1 MKKRKLNNFDGSFQV
16 PESTARWQNNNSQP
30 RGSDVPDVP
39 DVPDEPVNGI
49 PCRLKGYPV
58 IDVQSNFEH
67 SGDCDVSDELVN
79 DLEGPG
85 VDCDVIAHGVSSR
98 ATTDVDSEW
107 SYLDVDS
114 AMQEDDVRV
123 ICDEVTDAQDL
134 RAPTMQECVPEAVF
148 SAAASSTDCSP
159 CIVNSTKQH
168 LDMRIERQSIWPVML
183 ALTSLPPALRMS
195 VSNLIL
201 AGIWLGP
208 VKPKMEMILQ
218 PVLEKLDVYGK
229 KGIAISTDGGDKIIK
244 DSEVDH
250 LFVTSTSPQVVIAQP
265 SSNAESS
272 LSPPESFVTLTRI
285 LAPVLGILGVCTLFC
300 TGPAL
305 HLSSVSQRQAENG
318 DYKSAKNSSTAVA
331 ILLVAAVTFEV
342 ILVIIIFVV
351 VVLIAA
357 FLHAI
362 SKIGS

>member
-1 MKKRKLNNFDGSFQV
+1 MSEADRAQKRRGKYKKYLKSPLFTIPLRNARRHKLSKASHCG
-16 PESTARWQNNNSQP
+16 QP
-30 RGSDVPDVP
+30 RRGSDVP

-79 DLEGPG
+79 AMPPLMRIE
-85 VDCDVIAHGVSSR
+85 
-98 ATTDVDSEW
+98 DSEDDSDVGSDE
-107 SYLDVDS
+107 SYISSDVGRDVGRDVDS

-159 CIVNSTKQH
+159 CIVNSTKQQ

-183 ALTSLPPALRMS
+183 ALTSLPPALRMN
-195 VSNLIL
+195 VSNLIQ

-229 KGIAISTDGGDKIIK
+229 KGIAISTDGGDKIMKI
-244 DSEVDH
+244 
-250 LFVTSTSPQVVIAQP
+250 
-265 SSNAESS
+265 
-272 LSPPESFVTLTRI
+272 
-285 LAPVLGILGVCTLFC
+285 
-300 TGPAL
+300 
-305 HLSSVSQRQAENG
+305 
-318 DYKSAKNSSTAVA
+318 YK
-331 ILLVAAVTFEV
+331 
-342 ILVIIIFVV
+342 ILVKNDKILVKNDKILTKIPKKFSLGNFRTVKA
-351 VVLIAA
+351 IG
-357 FLHAI
+357 FLCSTLHNTPFLCA
-362 SKIGS
+362 

>member
-1 MKKRKLNNFDGSFQV
+1 MKKRKLYNLDGSFQV

-30 RGSDVPDVP
+30 RRGSDVP

-79 DLEGPG
+79 DLEGPD
-85 VDCDVIAHGVSSR
+85 VDCDVIAHGSGTRVSSH
-98 ATTDVDSEW
+98 ATTDVESDEDSEDDSDVGIDE
-107 SYLDVDS
+107 SYISSDVGRDESYISSDVGRDESYISSDVGRDVGRDVDS

-183 ALTSLPPALRMS
+183 ALTSLPPALRMN

-229 KGIAISTDGGDKIIK
+229 KGIAISTDGGDKSIK
-244 DSEVDH
+244 ID
-250 LFVTSTSPQVVIAQP
+250 
-265 SSNAESS
+265 
-272 LSPPESFVTLTRI
+272 
-285 LAPVLGILGVCTLFC
+285 
-300 TGPAL
+300 
-305 HLSSVSQRQAENG
+305 
-318 DYKSAKNSSTAVA
+318 K
-331 ILLVAAVTFEV
+331 
-342 ILVIIIFVV
+342 ILVKND
-351 VVLIAA
+351 
-357 FLHAI
+357 
-362 SKIGS
+362 KILVKNDKILVKNDKILTKIPNNFSLGGLRVNLR